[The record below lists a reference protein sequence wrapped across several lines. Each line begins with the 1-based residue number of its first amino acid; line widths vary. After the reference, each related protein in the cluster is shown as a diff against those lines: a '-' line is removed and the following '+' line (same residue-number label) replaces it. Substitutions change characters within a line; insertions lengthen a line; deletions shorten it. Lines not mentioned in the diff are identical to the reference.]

1 MLSCTI
7 DSNENRYAVVANI
20 PGAFLDASM
29 EGTVHFLKEGESQS

>member
-7 DSNENRYAVVANI
+7 DSNENRYAANI